1 MFRTSWIALLC
12 LVLGPVPPLLAAST
26 DLGEG
31 CNNSP
36 ERPYVCDIGT
46 PRVLSRRE
54 FAEVLDKN
62 SALRE
67 TVKRIGKPDRAEI
80 QRVRVREPWSP
91 WEVRTYYEDLDRMF
105 IYGRAYILG
114 SPVITILR
122 HESRIPRAQI
132 ARGGGGGAAD
142 RAAQAAAARAAAA
155 AERSAAAAE
164 RTARLAEALADDAGD
179 QFSQRLMKK

>member
-12 LVLGPVPPLLAAST
+12 LILGPVPPLFAAST

-31 CNNSP
+31 CQNSP
-36 ERPYVCDIGT
+36 ERPYVCDIGS
-46 PRVLSRRE
+46 PRVLSKRE

-67 TVKRIGKPDRAEI
+67 TVTRLGKPDRAEI
-80 QRVRVREPWSP
+80 QKVRVREPWSP

-122 HESRIPRAQI
+122 HESRIPRTQM
-132 ARGGGGGAAD
+132 ARGGGTAAD
-142 RAAQAAAARAAAA
+142 RAAQGAAERAAAA

-164 RTARLAEALADDAGD
+164 RTAQLAEALADDAGE
-179 QFSQRLMKK
+179 QFPRRLMKK